1 MAEEHEPGRLDP
13 GRLDPAELDPAE
25 LDPAELDPAQLG
37 PEPEEFA
44 DRLRRLRRLRRLVDG
59 SGLSVAT
66 VADRTGY
73 SETAW
78 ESYLDGRSE
87 IPDGALHALADV
99 TDTRKLRPRDKGE
112 GGRRGRG
119 GRDAAIFAAGLIGA
133 LLVLAA
139 AVLLTDV
146 GGVGGHTE
154 AVARPAPGSAP
165 PAVTPSP
172 SPFPPP
178 PPAAPLSPSPPRSP
192 SPSLSTDPLLLPVAK
207 CAGATCA
214 GGDPQAMGC
223 GEGAA
228 ETVSSAA
235 VGTARVELRYSRT
248 CGAVWARVSLAVPGD
263 SVRLAP
269 RTGPELSSAVD
280 AGGEAYTPMA
290 VAPDPAGARACARLA
305 TGESGCT
312 AAPARPGAPGRIA

>member
-1 MAEEHEPGRLDP
+1 MAEELDPARLDP
-13 GRLDPAELDPAE
+13 GQLD
-25 LDPAELDPAQLG
+25 

-44 DRLRRLRRLRRLVDG
+44 DRMRRLRRLRRLVDG

-99 TDTRKLRPRDKGE
+99 TDTRTLCPRDKGE
-112 GGRRGRG
+112 GRRRGHG
-119 GRDAAIFAAGLIGA
+119 GRNAAIFATGLAGA

-146 GGVGGHTE
+146 GGVSGHSE
-154 AVARPAPGSAP
+154 AVARPAPASAP
-165 PAVTPSP
+165 PAVSRPPS
-172 SPFPPP
+172 
-178 PPAAPLSPSPPRSP
+178 LSPSPLASP
-192 SPSLSTDPLLLPVAK
+192 STSTDPLLPTVAK

-223 GEGAA
+223 AEGAA

-290 VAPDPAGARACARLA
+290 VAQDPAGARACARLA
-305 TGESGCT
+305 TGEDGCT
-312 AAPARPGAPGRIA
+312 AAPARPGVPGRIA

>member
-1 MAEEHEPGRLDP
+1 VAEELD
-13 GRLDPAELDPAE
+13 
-25 LDPAELDPAQLG
+25 

-99 TDTRKLRPRDKGE
+99 TDTRELRPRDKGE
-112 GGRRGRG
+112 GRRPGHG
-119 GRDAAIFAAGLIGA
+119 GRNAAIFATGLAGA

-146 GGVGGHTE
+146 GGVAGHTE
-154 AVARPAPGSAP
+154 AVARPAPASAP
-165 PAVTPSP
+165 PAVSRPPSLAP
-172 SPFPPP
+172 SPP
-178 PPAAPLSPSPPRSP
+178 PPASP
-192 SPSLSTDPLLLPVAK
+192 STDPLLLPTDAK

-223 GEGAA
+223 AEGAA

-290 VAPDPAGARACARLA
+290 VAQDPAGARACARLA

-312 AAPARPGAPGRIA
+312 AAPDRPGVPGRIA